1 MSSDNNTEYKS
12 AAEIEKEV
20 DAARREVTETVE
32 AIEDKLSPGQL
43 IDKVLPLFRQSGA
56 SATMAHYGKSL
67 THSAQA
73 NPVPF
78 LLVGAGLA
86 WMALSSSQ
94 TSRPRVSSHA
104 PSYDGPA
111 GASAGGEE
119 SDHGRA
125 HHAMD
130 SVRDNMAG
138 AADSAR
144 HLLHDLNDKAHSAYD
159 KAADGAS
166 RAASDAASSARRY
179 ASQGRD
185 LALEHPLILG
195 LAGFTLGAAI
205 GAAFPAS
212 DLENEVAGKYSD
224 KVKKDV
230 ETAAREQVDRAGDI
244 VSAAATAA
252 RDAAKD
258 AGLTMSQGAESA
270 GALVDKLE
278 RVGEAALTAAT
289 EEAGTVEG
297 TTDRPADDQ
306 ENRLAGPS
314 VSS

>member
-1 MSSDNNTEYKS
+1 MSSDNHTDYKT

-73 NPVPF
+73 NPMPF

-86 WMALSSSQ
+86 WMALSSGQ
-94 TSRPRVSSHA
+94 TSRPRVASGA
-104 PSYDGPA
+104 PSYDRPA
-111 GASAGGEE
+111 GSPARGE
-119 SDHGRA
+119 DDGHGRA
-125 HHAMD
+125 HDAMD
-130 SVRDNMAG
+130 TVRDTMGG
-138 AADSAR
+138 AADTAR
-144 HLLHDLNDKAHSAYD
+144 HRLHDLNDKAHSAYD
-159 KAADGAS
+159 KVAEGAS
-166 RAASDAASSARRY
+166 RAATGAASSARRY

-205 GAAFPAS
+205 GAALPAS
-212 DLENEVAGKYSD
+212 DLENEAVGKYSD

-230 ETAAREQVDRAGDI
+230 ETAAREQVDHAGDI
-244 VSAAATAA
+244 VSAATAAA

-258 AGLTMSQGAESA
+258 AGLTLSQGAESA
-270 GALVDKLE
+270 GAFVDKLE
-278 RVGEAALTAAT
+278 QVGEAALTAAT

-297 TTDRPADDQ
+297 TTDRRADGQEIGPA
-306 ENRLAGPS
+306 G
-314 VSS
+314 SSASS